1 MRLSSL
7 LDVEVFDEDG
17 RSIGTVLDVRMV
29 QRGPMLASFG
39 AALQIESLVVGPGAL
54 GARLG
59 YDRGPTKG
67 PWPLRELFHALH
79 RSTRTV
85 PWDALRAVQ
94 PQRID
99 IAVPVSVLA
108 FDDDLGERS
117 RGSGPAGP
125 SAGGRS
131 FDAGLSLL
139 DRQVIDVEGRMAGKV
154 DDLELEF
161 PADGRPPFVSAILTG
176 PGALAH
182 RIGGRPGVW
191 IESIHARL
199 QESDAEGPGT
209 ISFGAVQRITSAIE
223 LAVHRDDLQTM
234 RFEAWVRDRIISR
247 IPGAE

>member
-7 LDVEVFDEDG
+7 LDVEVFDEDRRG
-17 RSIGTVLDVRMV
+17 IGTVLDVRLV
-29 QRGPMLASFG
+29 QRGPMLGSFG
-39 AALQIESLVVGPGAL
+39 AALQIESLIVGPGAL

-67 PWPLRELFHALH
+67 PWPLRELFHMLH
-79 RSTRTV
+79 RSTRTI
-85 PWDALRAVQ
+85 PWEGLRAVQ

-99 IAVPVSVLA
+99 IAVPQGVLA

-117 RGSGPAGP
+117 TDSGPAGP
-125 SAGGRS
+125 GAGGRS

-139 DRQVIDVEGRMAGKV
+139 DRQLVDVEGRMAGKV
-154 DDLELEF
+154 DDLELDF
-161 PADGRPPFVSAILTG
+161 PADGGPPYVSAILAG

-182 RIGGRPGVW
+182 RIGGRPGAW
-191 IESIHARL
+191 LESIHARL
-199 QESDAEGPGT
+199 QESDEEGPAS

-223 LAVHRDDLQTM
+223 LAVHRDDLETI